1 MFKISSLNFNGPT
14 CTIFNIRTTRVSGVR
29 RAQHVSCNEMRTR
42 ACASVSKLLFIVN
55 DLRLHARSKDRF
67 DKYFIGCFS
76 VNPLIFRP
84 VTFVESTVIINRAI
98 DLSRICIQVKNIV
111 SIISTVMHTNEQ
123 TLHYLQFSKLTK
135 RSQDFYICSR

>member
-98 DLSRICIQVKNIV
+98 DLSRICIQVKYCFDHFD
-111 SIISTVMHTNEQ
+111 SDAHEQ

-135 RSQDFYICSR
+135 RLQDFYIRSR

>member
-98 DLSRICIQVKNIV
+98 DLSRICIQVKYCFDHF
-111 SIISTVMHTNEQ
+111 SDAHEQ

-135 RSQDFYICSR
+135 RSQDFYIRSR

>member
-29 RAQHVSCNEMRTR
+29 RTQHVSCNEMRTR

-98 DLSRICIQVKNIV
+98 DLSRICIQVKYCFDHFD
-111 SIISTVMHTNEQ
+111 SDAHEQ

-135 RSQDFYICSR
+135 RSQDFYIRSR

>member
-98 DLSRICIQVKNIV
+98 DLSRICIQVKYCFDHFD
-111 SIISTVMHTNEQ
+111 SDAYEQ

-135 RSQDFYICSR
+135 RSQDFYIRSR

>member
-98 DLSRICIQVKNIV
+98 DLSRICIQVKYCFDHFD
-111 SIISTVMHTNEQ
+111 SDAHEQ

-135 RSQDFYICSR
+135 CSQDFYIRSR

>member
-84 VTFVESTVIINRAI
+84 VTFAESTVIINRAI
-98 DLSRICIQVKNIV
+98 DLSRICIQVKYCFDHFD
-111 SIISTVMHTNEQ
+111 SDAHEQ

-135 RSQDFYICSR
+135 RSQHFYIRSR

>member
-1 MFKISSLNFNGPT
+1 MFKISNLNFNGPT

-98 DLSRICIQVKNIV
+98 DLSRICIQVKYCFDHFD
-111 SIISTVMHTNEQ
+111 SDAHEQ